1 MGFSS
6 DKINLWFDRFDQ
18 KFAGF
23 AGVIAETAVE
33 FYRERFEQQN
43 WEGQPWQPLNPA
55 YAKRKTRGSGR
66 ILTATGILAGSIW
79 PSEVSVSRV
88 RISAGGRKA
97 PYAKIHNEGGTIKR
111 PHGRRPLYATGTPGD
126 PSPRPLEGWDSI
138 RWAPPQEGALP
149 SKPTASR
156 CPSASLW
163 AHRPHSMPASW
174 SGSEHFTILNPNTA

>member
-1 MGFSS
+1 MSSNS

-55 YAKRKTRGSGR
+55 YAKRKKRGSGR

-88 RISAGGRKA
+88 KISAGGSKA
-97 PYAKIHNEGGTIKR
+97 PYAKIHNEGGTIQKAARSETFVRNRYNRGPKSKAFGGMGLYNKGTTAGRGLTFKAHSITMPKR
-111 PHGRRPLYATGTPGD
+111 QFMG
-126 PSPRPLEGWDSI
+126 PSPTLNSRILE
-138 RWAPPQEGALP
+138 RLRAFYN
-149 SKPTASR
+149 SKS
-156 CPSASLW
+156 
-163 AHRPHSMPASW
+163 
-174 SGSEHFTILNPNTA
+174 